1 MWPESLLAEFD
12 YIVESAPVDFLETG
26 SCSRHAA
33 KEEREWQERI
43 DSFRKSLVALIATV
57 PTKDTASG

>member
-12 YIVESAPVDFLETG
+12 YIVEAAPVDFLGTG
-26 SCSRHAA
+26 SNSRWAA

-43 DSFRKSLVALIATV
+43 ANFRKGLVSLIATV
-57 PTKDTASG
+57 PLKESD